1 MSAEAVSLS
10 RGPGNLPS
18 IRNWSLPLK
27 DLFESQG
34 EIIDLLAN
42 GASLREVLDHIAL
55 LVERLAPPALC
66 SIVLLKRDGKHL
78 RPAAAPSLP
87 EAYCEAIEGVEIG
100 PNCGSCGTAAFT
112 GKPVIVT
119 DIATD
124 PLWEAPREFV
134 LSFGLRACWSLPIVT
149 EAGTVLG
156 TIAMY
161 YREPRAPSDHDF
173 GLLEP
178 CARLV
183 RLALAQHRNEEEL
196 RETEAR
202 WNLAAEATNIGTYDV
217 ELTTG
222 ADIWSAQF
230 KRILGLPET
239 TTPSL
244 PLLLDMI
251 HPDDRPTFRK
261 SFGGN
266 GAKLSAAPDYLRN
279 VEMRIRRA
287 SDGEERIVAIK
298 GRVIRNNDGIASRAI
313 GTLADITVERRRE
326 RELAGAMAA
335 AEQANRA
342 KSQFLASMSH
352 ELRTPLNA
360 IIGFSDVVR
369 QETLGPV
376 SPPKY
381 LEYVNDIH
389 DSGLHLL
396 SLINDVLDM
405 AKIEAGKLEL
415 RPCELD
421 IAIVAAAALRLVE
434 AQAAES
440 GLALSLDVESGLSL
454 TADERAIRQILTN
467 LLSNAVKFTP
477 RGGCVLLFA
486 QRTVDGG
493 VVLGVEDTGV
503 GMSPDGVT
511 RAMQPFGQVEQTMAV
526 EHRGTGL
533 GLPIVKAL
541 VEAHGATFHVDTRPG
556 EGTRVWAEFP
566 AAEPLRAQA

>member
-10 RGPGNLPS
+10 RGPDNLPN
-18 IRNWSLPLK
+18 IRNSSLPLR

-42 GASLREVLDHIAL
+42 GASLRDVLDRIAL

-87 EAYCEAIEGVEIG
+87 EAYCQAIEGVEIG
-100 PNCGSCGTAAFT
+100 PRVGSCGTAAFT

-124 PLWEAPREFV
+124 PLWEGPREFV

-173 GLLEP
+173 GLLDP

-196 RETEAR
+196 RDTEAR

-244 PLLLDMI
+244 PLLMDMI

-266 GAKLSAAPDYLRN
+266 GAKLSQSPDYLRN

-287 SDGEERIVAIK
+287 DDGEERVVAIK

-326 RELAGAMAA
+326 RELAEAMDTAR
-335 AEQANRA
+335 QANRA

-376 SPPKY
+376 SPSKY

-415 RPCELD
+415 RPRELD
-421 IAIVAAAALRLVE
+421 IAVVAASALRLVE
-434 AQAAES
+434 TQAADG
-440 GLALSLDVESGLSL
+440 GLTLSLDVESDLAL
-454 TADERAIRQILTN
+454 TADERAVRQILTN

-486 QRTVDGG
+486 QRLADG
-493 VVLGVEDTGV
+493 VVALGVEDTGV
-503 GMSPDGVT
+503 GMSPDGAE
-511 RAMQPFGQVEQTMAV
+511 RALQPFGQAEQMIGA

-541 VEAHGATFHVDTRPG
+541 IEAHGATFHMDTRVG
-556 EGTRVWAEFP
+556 EGTRVWGEFP
-566 AAEPLRAQA
+566 AAERLRAQA

>member
-10 RGPGNLPS
+10 RDPRNLPS
-18 IRNWSLPLK
+18 IRNSSLPLR

-42 GASLREVLDHIAL
+42 GASLRDVLDRIAL

-134 LSFGLRACWSLPIVT
+134 LSFGLRACWSLPIIT

-183 RLALAQHRNEEEL
+183 RLALAQHRSEEEL